1 MLVNKKE
8 TKKEAKDNN
17 IFSFIASI
25 GLIIIVLSTFSLL
38 LLKPVVFSKAL
49 DKALELTFRDS
60 GYGRYGRDVNFHSL
74 QKSLLSRFIAE
85 EESRLKVIKLDIKF
99 KNWEKLTSKRN
110 EALKA
115 GFLTTSETDY
125 VSAELKYED
134 VDAKARIRLKGDMT
148 DHLKGNK
155 WSFRIKLRGDENIL
169 GLKKF
174 NIQHPQTRGYFG
186 QIVIDEV
193 YKYLGLIT
201 PMHEFVKLEING
213 DKYGIMLIEEHFS
226 KELLE
231 RNKRKDGV
239 IVKFDESYYWDSLK
253 LNNGD
258 QKLHSESINPFKHFR
273 NTNVTAFGMSEIEEN
288 EIFAEQFEFARAM
301 LHSFAKGEMKASDV
315 FDIKM
320 MGKYLAAVS
329 FFDAGHD
336 SLFINIRFYLNP
348 LTLKLE
354 PIPYDANVGYVID
367 PNKQALTQKILG
379 DLKIK
384 KEYDST
390 LKELDNLFKNT
401 TFVSELKKKEKV
413 LLAQLKSEFYFL
425 EEYDFRSVGTCSSH
439 MEGFRLPIFLHANII
454 NRVDGSFLEI
464 DNATCEEIEV
474 IEINSVEENSSEN
487 RNRLLAPI
495 TLSPSLLGE
504 IAESIEIDLKTL
516 GANASGTLELI
527 ARRKSNG
534 ELISHYAFLYP
545 ETISENPFPSNNIE
559 DLISEFDFFELF
571 GNSLTVKPGIHDV
584 DGQIIIPC
592 GYRVLFQENTTLK
605 FDLDGFLFSCSPLD
619 IRGTHQYPVK
629 FTPKDGLN
637 SWEGIAVYNAEE
649 KSFWQHAVI
658 ERTTEF
664 DHFLLDL
671 TGGVTFFKSDIEIR
685 DSLFNLSLGEDAL
698 NIIHSNFELRDID
711 ISNTFSDAF
720 DGDFVKGEVLGGT
733 FTNIGFGGGGDAI
746 DVSGSEITAT
756 GSKLDG
762 IDDKGISIGEA
773 SKAKLENL
781 NIKRSGIAVAS
792 KDGSVVTAVNL
803 DIDKSNRTSYIAY
816 MKKPVYGGASI
827 FVENN
832 DLQAEDGNH
841 AVQFESKLVING
853 NKIEPVS
860 IDVESMYS
868 EE

>member
-1 MLVNKKE
+1 M
-8 TKKEAKDNN
+8 
-17 IFSFIASI
+17 
-25 GLIIIVLSTFSLL
+25 
-38 LLKPVVFSKAL
+38 
-49 DKALELTFRDS
+49 
-60 GYGRYGRDVNFHSL
+60 
-74 QKSLLSRFIAE
+74 
-85 EESRLKVIKLDIKF
+85 
-99 KNWEKLTSKRN
+99 
-110 EALKA
+110 
-115 GFLTTSETDY
+115 
-125 VSAELKYED
+125 
-134 VDAKARIRLKGDMT
+134 
-148 DHLKGNK
+148 
-155 WSFRIKLRGDENIL
+155 
-169 GLKKF
+169 
-174 NIQHPQTRGYFG
+174 
-186 QIVIDEV
+186 
-193 YKYLGLIT
+193 
-201 PMHEFVKLEING
+201 
-213 DKYGIMLIEEHFS
+213 
-226 KELLE
+226 
-231 RNKRKDGV
+231 
-239 IVKFDESYYWDSLK
+239 
-253 LNNGD
+253 
-258 QKLHSESINPFKHFR
+258 
-273 NTNVTAFGMSEIEEN
+273 
-288 EIFAEQFEFARAM
+288 
-301 LHSFAKGEMKASDV
+301 
-315 FDIKM
+315 
-320 MGKYLAAVS
+320 
-329 FFDAGHD
+329 
-336 SLFINIRFYLNP
+336 
-348 LTLKLE
+348 
-354 PIPYDANVGYVID
+354 
-367 PNKQALTQKILG
+367 
-379 DLKIK
+379 
-384 KEYDST
+384 
-390 LKELDNLFKNT
+390 
-401 TFVSELKKKEKV
+401 
-413 LLAQLKSEFYFL
+413 
-425 EEYDFRSVGTCSSH
+425 
-439 MEGFRLPIFLHANII
+439 
-454 NRVDGSFLEI
+454 
-464 DNATCEEIEV
+464 
-474 IEINSVEENSSEN
+474 
-487 RNRLLAPI
+487 
-495 TLSPSLLGE
+495 
-504 IAESIEIDLKTL
+504 
-516 GANASGTLELI
+516 I